1 MVTVLNTLC
10 IFAAEFKNNN
20 MKYEFN
26 TTRFAELMIER
37 KLNKTNA
44 SRMLGRK
51 NSSTVQN
58 WMDGE
63 KIDSSHLV
71 EICNTF
77 NVSPTEFFLCDGAP
91 IILHEKSEI
100 APNVN
105 NVAIMD
111 MQQTLLQQ
119 QLEFIT
125 ERATLEKQQI
135 QAIADLEK
143 QHIRELM
150 QKDIDLAKK
159 EVRLREE
166 IRREIKAEYENEMT
180 R

>member
-1 MVTVLNTLC
+1 
-10 IFAAEFKNNN
+10 

-26 TTRFAELMIER
+26 TTRFAELMAER
-37 KLNKTNA
+37 NLKKTNA

-58 WMDGE
+58 WMNGE

-77 NVSPTEFFLCDGAP
+77 NVSPTEFFLCDDAP
-91 IILHEKSEI
+91 IILHKESEM
-100 APNVN
+100 APDVN
-105 NVAIMD
+105 NVAMKDI
-111 MQQTLLQQ
+111 QQMLLQQ
-119 QLEFIT
+119 QLEFMT
-125 ERATLEKQQI
+125 ERATLEKQHI

-150 QKDIDLAKK
+150 QKDIDFAQK
-159 EVRLREE
+159 EVRIREE